1 VAMRIFRHHQADAA
15 ARGAVVAVG
24 NFDGLHLGHQAVI
37 RTARRVADAAGAP
50 LAILTFE
57 PHPRSVFQP
66 AIPPFRLTPFRSK
79 ARWIEAFGVDL
90 LFALHFDMAFAAIT
104 AEDFV
109 GRLLVEGL
117 GARHVVVGRDFVFG
131 NKRRGN
137 AALLQALAARH
148 GFGVTL
154 VAPEKGP
161 DGQVY
166 SSTRIRD
173 LLARGRPGEAAA
185 LLGRDWEIEG
195 RVEPGDKRGR
205 QLGFPTANIT
215 LGDYLRPAL
224 GVYAVRA
231 GLDRPGTHGHETV
244 WHDAVANLGVRPTFG
259 GDGLVFEV
267 NIFDFNQDIYGQH
280 LRVALVEH
288 LRPEKKFDGIAQ
300 LKAQIAD
307 DSARARALLA
317 DRRRAAS
324 AAAPAR
330 PLQVSE

>member
-1 VAMRIFRHHQADAA
+1 MRIFRHHTPLDDE

-37 RTARRVADAAGAP
+37 GAARRLAEKAGAP
-50 LAILTFE
+50 SAILTFE

-66 AIPPFRLTPFRSK
+66 AIAPFRLTPFRSK
-79 ARWIEAFGVDL
+79 ARWIEAFGIDL
-90 LFALHFDMAFAAIT
+90 LFSLHFDMGFAAIT

-109 GRLLVEGL
+109 RQLLVEGL
-117 GARHVVVGRDFVFG
+117 GARHVVVGEDFVFG

-137 AALLQALAARH
+137 AALLLALAKRH
-148 GFGVTL
+148 SFAVSL
-154 VAPEKGP
+154 VAPEKGG
-161 DGQVY
+161 DGKIY
-166 SSTRIRD
+166 SSTRIRQF
-173 LLARGRPGEAAA
+173 LAEGRPAEAAT

-195 RVEPGDKRGR
+195 RIEPGDRRGR

-231 GLDRPGTHGHETV
+231 GLDRPGSHGHETV

-267 NIFDFNQDIYGQH
+267 NIFDFDEDIYGQH

-317 DRRRAAS
+317 ERARVQPGVV
-324 AAAPAR
+324 PAR

>member
-1 VAMRIFRHHQADAA
+1 MRIFRHHTPPDDA

-37 RTARRVADAAGAP
+37 GAARRVADTARAPAAV
-50 LAILTFE
+50 LTFE

-66 AIPPFRLTPFRSK
+66 GLAPFRLTPFRSK

-109 GRLLVEGL
+109 RQLIVEGL
-117 GARHVVVGRDFVFG
+117 AARHVVVGEDFVFG

-137 AALLQALAARH
+137 AALLQDLARRH

-154 VAPEKGP
+154 VAPEKGR
-161 DGQVY
+161 DGKIY
-166 SSTRIRD
+166 SSTRIRQ
-173 LLARGRPGEAAA
+173 LLAEGRPAEAAA

-195 RVEPGDKRGR
+195 RVEPGDRRGR

-215 LGDYLRPAL
+215 LADYLRPAG

-231 GLDRPGTHGHETV
+231 GLDRPGTRGHETE
-244 WHDAVANLGVRPTFG
+244 WHDAVANLGFRPTFG

-267 NIFDFNQDIYGQH
+267 NIFDFAGDIYGQH
-280 LRVALVEH
+280 LRVALVEY

-317 DRRRAAS
+317 DRARITPGAAS
-324 AAAPAR
+324 DR

>member
-1 VAMRIFRHHQADAA
+1 MRIFRHLTPLDDEAQ
-15 ARGAVVAVG
+15 GAVVAVG

-37 RTARRVADAAGAP
+37 RAARRLADAAGAP
-50 LAILTFE
+50 LAIMTFE

-66 AIPPFRLTPFRSK
+66 NIPPFRLTPFRSK

-90 LFALHFDMAFAAIT
+90 LFALHFDLAFAAIT

-109 GRLLVEGL
+109 GRLLVAGL
-117 GARHVVVGRDFVFG
+117 KARHVVVGQDFIFG

-154 VAPEKGP
+154 VAPETGP
-161 DGQVY
+161 DGKIY

-173 LLARGRPGEAAA
+173 FLAHGQPAEAAA

-195 RVEPGDKRGR
+195 RVEPGDRRGR

-215 LGDYLRPAL
+215 LGEYLRPAT

-231 GLDRPGTHGHETV
+231 GLDRPGTHGPETV
-244 WHDAVANLGVRPTFG
+244 WHAAVANLGVRPTFG

-267 NIFDFNQDIYGQH
+267 NIFDFAEDIYGQH

-300 LKAQIAD
+300 LKAQIAH

-317 DRRRAAS
+317 DRERAQPGGP
-324 AAAPAR
+324 PAR

>member
-1 VAMRIFRHHQADAA
+1 MRIFRHHTPLEVD

-37 RTARRVADAAGAP
+37 RAARERARAMGAP
-50 LAILTFE
+50 QAVLTFE

-66 AIPPFRLTPFRSK
+66 AIAPFRLTPFRSK
-79 ARWIEAFGVDL
+79 ARWMEAFGVDL
-90 LFALHFDMAFAAIT
+90 LFALHFDLGFAAIT

-109 GRLLVEGL
+109 RQLLVEGL
-117 GARHVVVGRDFVFG
+117 GARHVVVGEDFVFG

-137 AALLQALAARH
+137 AALLTELAARH
-148 GFGVTL
+148 SFGVTL
-154 VAPEKGP
+154 VAPQKGP
-161 DGQVY
+161 NAEVY

-173 LLARGRPGEAAA
+173 LLVQGRPAEAAA

-195 RVEPGDKRGR
+195 RIEPGDRRGR

-215 LGDYLRPAL
+215 LDDYLRPAT

-231 GLDRPGTHGHETV
+231 GLDRATPTGTETV

-267 NIFDFNQDIYGQH
+267 NIFDFNEDIYGQH
-280 LRVALVEH
+280 LRVALVDY
-288 LRPEKKFDGIAQ
+288 LRPEKKFDGIEQ
-300 LKAQIAD
+300 LKAQIAL
-307 DSARARALLA
+307 DSARARAILA
-317 DRRRAAS
+317 DRARVQP
-324 AAAPAR
+324 AAAPVR

>member
-1 VAMRIFRHHQADAA
+1 MRIFRHLTPLDDEAQ
-15 ARGAVVAVG
+15 GAVVAVG

-37 RTARRVADAAGAP
+37 RTARRLADVAGAP
-50 LAILTFE
+50 LAIMTFE

-66 AIPPFRLTPFRSK
+66 NIPPFRLTPVRSK

-90 LFALHFDMAFAAIT
+90 LFALHFDLAFAAIT

-109 GRLLVEGL
+109 GRLLVAGL
-117 GARHVVVGRDFVFG
+117 KARHVVVGEDFIFG

-137 AALLQALAARH
+137 AALLQELAARH
-148 GFGVTL
+148 GFGITL
-154 VAPEKGP
+154 VAPETGP
-161 DGQVY
+161 DGKIY
-166 SSTRIRD
+166 SSTRIR
-173 LLARGRPGEAAA
+173 
-185 LLGRDWEIEG
+185 
-195 RVEPGDKRGR
+195 VEPGDRRGR

-215 LGDYLRPAL
+215 LGEYLRPAT

-231 GLDRPGTHGHETV
+231 GLDRPGAHGHETV
-244 WHDAVANLGVRPTFG
+244 WHGAVANLGVRPTFG

-267 NIFDFNQDIYGQH
+267 NIFDFAEDIYGQH

-300 LKAQIAD
+300 LKAQIAH

-317 DRRRAAS
+317 DRERAQPGAS
-324 AAAPAR
+324 PAR